1 MALTPSGAIS
11 MSDINTALNRGST
24 ASISFNDTQVRFL
37 ANQDTGSVVIN
48 SMRNKQSTVGTI
60 TVGFYDDGKTQV
72 AGCQVGVF
80 GSLSSNSFF
89 GGTISQFVSDLNG
102 DTNIIIGTVAVGT
115 AINARMKVSSPTPLT
130 RAMTKSGNTGYY
142 TGYGGD
148 FFFGYPY
155 TGQTFTFQFAQT

>member
-11 MSDINTALNRGST
+11 MQNINTALNRSST

-37 ANQDTGSVVIN
+37 ANQDTGTVN
-48 SMRNKQSTVGTI
+48 LNNMRNKQSTVGTI
-60 TVGFYDDGKTQV
+60 TVGYFDDGKTQV
-72 AGCQVGVF
+72 AGFQAGAL

-89 GGTISQFVSDLNG
+89 GGTINQFVSELSG
-102 DTNIIIGTVAVGT
+102 ETNLITCTAATGT

-130 RAMTKSGNTGYY
+130 RAMTKYDNTSYY
-142 TGYGGD
+142 TGIGGD